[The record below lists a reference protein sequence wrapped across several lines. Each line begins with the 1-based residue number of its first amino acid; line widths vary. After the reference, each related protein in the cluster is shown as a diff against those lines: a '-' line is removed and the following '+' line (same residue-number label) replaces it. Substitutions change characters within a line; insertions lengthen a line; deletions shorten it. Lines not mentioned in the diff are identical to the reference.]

1 MNISFAFR
9 ISLIVLSVSFIS
21 FISFIY
27 FEDFT
32 VFAEIRN
39 KTNFSISEETV
50 VNRLLGA
57 LLLSFGI
64 SAVLY
69 ALLARLILSIRKI
82 SLMILDWGRDSLNHT
97 DLYKELYDK
106 ELNEM
111 KLIFRSALFSSRER
125 DMKRKNEEMREWKE
139 NLLHTIQPNLSGLP
153 EEISARLGA
162 AIEPSGQSSPR
173 SDYANTIYT
182 RDGIVSFI
190 AGFESPSTSQT
201 AYFPRFQS
209 VFSCLLE
216 LNYLDIAK
224 ISHSF
229 LSGFHPYPIHDLRLC
244 MMEWDREKRLLRYLH
259 YQKNPVYFL
268 DSFAVRELPVNG
280 ETSYQFDGDIPDFRH
295 FVPPVNGYLITFS
308 DRIRTYRGF
317 QDMSFLIPLEKMLVE
332 KYYEFSDPVILTR
345 QIHSFFFEWQKQKGD
360 AESLAPVR
368 ILAIQV

>member
-9 ISLIVLSVSFIS
+9 ISLILLFTSFIS

-32 VFAEIRN
+32 VFAEIHQ
-39 KTNFSISEETV
+39 KTNFRISEETV
-50 VNRLLGA
+50 VKRLLGA
-57 LLLSFGI
+57 FFLSVAV

-69 ALLARLILSIRKI
+69 VLLARLILSIRKI

-106 ELNEM
+106 ELNEL
-111 KLIFRSALFSSRER
+111 KLIFRSALFSARER
-125 DMKRKNEEMREWKE
+125 DMKKKNEEMREWKE
-139 NLLHTIQPNLSGLP
+139 NLLQTIQPNLSGLS

-162 AIEPSGQSSPR
+162 AIEPRGQASPR

-182 RDGIVSFI
+182 RDGIVNFL

-209 VFSCLLE
+209 VFSCLIE
-216 LNYLDIAK
+216 LNYLDLAK
-224 ISHSF
+224 VSHSF
-229 LSGFHPYPIHDLRLC
+229 LAGFHTYPIHDLRFC
-244 MMEWDREKRLLRYLH
+244 MMEWNREKRLLRYLH

-280 ETSYQFDGDIPDFRH
+280 ETSYQFAGEIPDFHH
-295 FVPPVNGYLITFS
+295 FVPPVNGFLITFS

-317 QDMSFLIPLEKMLVE
+317 QDMAFLIPLEKMLVE
-332 KYYEFSDPVILTR
+332 KYYEFSDPLILVK
-345 QIHSFFFEWQKQKGD
+345 QIRSFFFDWQKQKGD

-368 ILAIQV
+368 IIAIQV